1 MSVLAVTVGDPAGI
15 GPEVTEKALTALGGK
30 ARVIVVG
37 PENVAGPMAVRLN
50 AEAELVPAFDG
61 PPAQASAASGRAALA
76 TLDAG
81 IALCKSGRADA
92 IVTAP
97 ISKHALALAG
107 SDDRGHTEILARTMG
122 RGPTA
127 MAFFSPQLRT
137 VLATVHVPLV
147 AAIAQLTTER
157 VLEVTQLFDT
167 AMREH
172 LGIAKPRLALAALN
186 PHAGE
191 DGLLGDDE
199 TRVLAPAVTAAAAH
213 GIDLTGPYPADTLF
227 RRAVDG
233 EFDGVVALY
242 HDQALIPVKLLG
254 FGDAVNVTLGLTHPR
269 TSPDHGTAYDIAGQ
283 NRARPTGMLSALEL
297 AVTLTSG

>member
-15 GPEVTEKALTALGGK
+15 GPEVTEKALAAFGDK

-37 PENVAGPMAVRLN
+37 AENVAGPMAARLRVD
-50 AEAELVPAFDG
+50 AELVPAFDG
-61 PPAQASAASGRAALA
+61 PLAQPSAAGGQSALA
-76 TLDAG
+76 ALDAG

-107 SDDRGHTEILARTMG
+107 SDDRGHTEILARAMG
-122 RGPTA
+122 KGPTA

-137 VLATVHVPLV
+137 VLATVHVPL
-147 AAIAQLTTER
+147 ATAIVQLSTER
-157 VLEVTQLFDT
+157 VFEVTALFD
-167 AMREH
+167 AALREH
-172 LGIAKPRLALAALN
+172 LGITAPRLALAALN

-199 TRVLAPAVTAAAAH
+199 ERVLKPAVTAARAK
-213 GIDLTGPYPADTLF
+213 GIQLTGPYPADTLF

-283 NRARPTGMLSALEL
+283 NKARPAGMLSALEL
-297 AVTLTSG
+297 ALTLTSR